1 MSLCPFLGLP
11 ERYECVNYCDYV
23 AWAFVHLFE
32 LFNRS
37 LVDATAF
44 VDEMAGRGRL
54 SGVDVTDDDNVD
66 VNFFLSHVSMSI
78 SRP

>member
-1 MSLCPFLGLP
+1 LG
-11 ERYECVNYCDYV
+11 
-23 AWAFVHLFE
+23 FLFE
-32 LFNRS
+32 LFNGS

-66 VNFFLSHVSMSI
+66 VNFFPFPCLYVYI
-78 SRP
+78 